1 MPPPP
6 TAAEACR
13 RSGSCS
19 RPRAKGPTRSGGAS
33 GVATAAGRGRSA
45 SCLLPFLQGLPNLP
59 PLRVSSSAP
68 VTPPLSSP
76 TASQAPKIRKPD

>member
-1 MPPPP
+1 MNFRLGDKLKDLKELIQQSHPL
-6 TAAEACR
+6 TL
-13 RSGSCS
+13 
-19 RPRAKGPTRSGGAS
+19 KG
-33 GVATAAGRGRSA
+33 
-45 SCLLPFLQGLPNLP
+45 LGLPNLP